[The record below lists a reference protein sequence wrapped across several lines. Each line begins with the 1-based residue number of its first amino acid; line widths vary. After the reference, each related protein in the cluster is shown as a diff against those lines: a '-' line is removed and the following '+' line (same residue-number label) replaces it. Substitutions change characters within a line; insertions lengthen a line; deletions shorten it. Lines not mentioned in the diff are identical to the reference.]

1 MKEFVQLI
9 IATAGLI
16 LITPVLHSSDLNGFQ
31 LHSPSDR
38 ELIEKDVEYL
48 QNLNERVDEL
58 LRSGEMDSIRYMVD
72 EALHLAELFNNREAE
87 AKAYLNLGSYF
98 LNRNL
103 PDSVF
108 YHVAEPYERLKDTSH
123 GLFLGNI
130 IANAHMRSNSPTA
143 SLILQEELLER
154 AKAEENTY
162 FIAGIT
168 QNMANNY
175 KNIGDL
181 NTAIELYLISLEMV
195 EEMADSTLLTVVL
208 DNLGGLNSDLV
219 NINSDIMSDFE
230 KVAND
235 KNITIEN
242 HLPETAL
249 VYADKQ
255 MVYVILRNLISNA
268 LKYTPKSGKVILGF
282 KLSNE
287 RATYSVEDN
296 GEGIPLEYQDYIFN
310 PFHTSNMG
318 TDGEVGTGL
327 GLAICKDFAEIQG
340 ADVYFESVSGKG
352 TTFFVDFKI
361 PPIQNSG
368 DTMDDPSHSNS
379 LSPHKLSPMAKGAP

>member
-1 MKEFVQLI
+1 
-9 IATAGLI
+9 
-16 LITPVLHSSDLNGFQ
+16 
-31 LHSPSDR
+31 
-38 ELIEKDVEYL
+38 
-48 QNLNERVDEL
+48 
-58 LRSGEMDSIRYMVD
+58 MVD
-72 EALHLAELFNNREAE
+72 EALQLAELFNNREAE

-108 YHVAEPYERLKDTSH
+108 YHVAEPYERLKGTSH

-379 LSPHKLSPMAKGAP
+379 RSRHIASPMAKGAP